1 MSREKNS
8 NSRIWFGKDLLVWGL
23 VLVVMAAIAV
33 GQVEQ
38 APVAEAVA
46 EESIVAADVGEAK
59 ADVGESATAAGEPC
73 QPSAL
78 SAKVETGAEKLSAD
92 AKIPSISFKKDMRIQ
107 DAIQFLAARYQK
119 NIVPSA
125 KVDGMVTVTNL
136 YNVTFEQALSAIL
149 GSNFK
154 YEQEGDFI
162 RVYTADEFKKIKE
175 DTDRM
180 TYKVFTLYYITAEEA
195 KKLLKPV
202 LSSISK
208 VESSSSAEKSIS
220 SGSASGGGAG
230 SGGGSSGS
238 SIGSSGGDSMALN
251 DVIVVYDYP
260 ENLARAAEVIKA
272 LDIRPKQVLVEA
284 TILSATLTEGMKLG
298 VDWNLLAGV
307 GLTGSAATTD
317 LVSNGSSTGDLISRG
332 ESATTPIGQIGT
344 FDVRHDGT
352 PIETS
357 GFATPGQNGLRFG
370 IRSGNVSAFI
380 TALETV
386 TDLTILANPKILA
399 VNKQEGSVQIGKTLG
414 YRGSSSI
421 GQGGIV
427 TQGEVQFLPTGTVL
441 VFRPYIGNDG
451 YIRMDIY
458 PKDSTAE
465 LNADKVPDETTTQL
479 KTNVIVK
486 DGETI
491 VIGGLFRDSVKTVRN
506 QVPLLGDLPF
516 VGALFRGTEDVT
528 GRQEVIVLLTPHI
541 VNEPAD
547 TGGKAR
553 ADDIQRKR
561 FGAKDAMQEIDRAKM
576 AEDHYANA
584 VRFYIEGDNESAM
597 KEAGLALKLRPTYLE
612 AIRLKERILSQT
624 DPDEAK
630 KLERIVLENI
640 DREAAP
646 NWQRK

>member
-1 MSREKNS
+1 MSREKSS
-8 NSRIWFGKDLLVWGL
+8 NNRFRFGKDLFVWSS
-23 VLVVMAAIAV
+23 VLIVMAAIAV

-38 APVAEAVA
+38 GPAEGTVAA
-46 EESIVAADVGEAK
+46 ESVVAADVGEAK
-59 ADVGESATAAGEPC
+59 ADVGESATSAGEPC
-73 QPSAL
+73 QPPVSRPVGA
-78 SAKVETGAEKLSAD
+78 ETGAGKLSTD

-107 DAIQFLAARYQK
+107 DALQFLAARYQK

-125 KVDGMVTVTNL
+125 KVDGLVTVTNL
-136 YNVTFEQALSAIL
+136 YDVTFEQALSAIL

-154 YEQEGDFI
+154 YDQEGDFI
-162 RVYTADEFKKIKE
+162 RVYTTDEFKKLKE
-175 DTDRM
+175 DPDRM
-180 TYKVFTLYYITAEEA
+180 TYKVFTLYYITGEEA
-195 KKLLKPV
+195 KRLLKPI
-202 LSSISK
+202 LSSVSK
-208 VESSSSAEKSIS
+208 VESSSPAEKNIS
-220 SGSASGGGAG
+220 SGSGSGGGTSGGGG
-230 SGGGSSGS
+230 SGGGS
-238 SIGSSGGDSMALN
+238 IGSGGGGDSMALN

-260 ENLARAAEVIKA
+260 ENLAKAEQVIKA
-272 LDIRPKQVLVEA
+272 LDIRPRQVLVEA

-307 GLTGSAATTD
+307 GLTGAAATTD
-317 LVSNGSSTGDLISRG
+317 LVSNGSSAGDLISRG
-332 ESATTPIGQIGT
+332 ESATTPIGQIAEL
-344 FDVRHDGT
+344 VKGT
-352 PIETS
+352 PVETS

-370 IRSGNVSAFI
+370 IRSGNVAAFI

-479 KTNVIVK
+479 KTNVLVK

-506 QVPLLGDLPF
+506 QVPLLGDLPL

-547 TGGKAR
+547 VDGKAR
-553 ADDIQRKR
+553 AEDIQRKR
-561 FGAKDAMQEIDRAKM
+561 FGAKDAMQDIDRAKL
-576 AEDHYANA
+576 AENHYANA
-584 VRFYIEGDNESAM
+584 ARFYIEGDNGSAM
-597 KEAGLALKLRPTYLE
+597 TELSAALTLRPTYLE
-612 AIRLKERILSQT
+612 AIRLKEKIISQT
-624 DPDEAK
+624 DPDEVK
-630 KLERIVLENI
+630 KMERNVLENL
-640 DREAAP
+640 DREEAP
-646 NWQRK
+646 NWQRR

>member
-1 MSREKNS
+1 
-8 NSRIWFGKDLLVWGL
+8 VWGL
-23 VLVVMAAIAV
+23 VLIVMAAIAV

-38 APVAEAVA
+38 GSVAGAVA
-46 EESIVAADVGEAK
+46 DESVVAANVGEARADVGGGAIV
-59 ADVGESATAAGEPC
+59 ASEPC
-73 QPSAL
+73 AP
-78 SAKVETGAEKLSAD
+78 VTEKISTD
-92 AKIPSISFKKDMRIQ
+92 VKIQSISFKKDMRIQ
-107 DAIQFLAARYQK
+107 DALQFLAARYQK
-119 NIVPSA
+119 NIVPSS
-125 KVDGMVTVTNL
+125 KVDGLVTVTNL
-136 YNVTFEQALSAIL
+136 YDVTFEQALNAIL
-149 GSNFK
+149 GHSFK
-154 YEQEGDFI
+154 YDQEGDFI
-162 RVYTADEFKKIKE
+162 RIYTADEFKKLKE
-175 DTDRM
+175 DVDRM
-180 TYKVFTLYYITAEEA
+180 TYKVFTLYYITGEEA
-195 KKLLKPV
+195 KKLLKPI
-202 LSSISK
+202 LSSVSK
-208 VESSSSAEKSIS
+208 VESSSPAEKSIS
-220 SGSASGGGAG
+220 SGSGSGGGASGGGG
-230 SGGGSSGS
+230 SGGGSISSG
-238 SIGSSGGDSMALN
+238 GGGDSMALN

-260 ENLARAAEVIKA
+260 ENLAKAEQVIKA
-272 LDIRPKQVLVEA
+272 LDVRPKQVLVEA
-284 TILSATLTEGMKLG
+284 TILSATLTEGMKFG

-307 GLTGSAATTD
+307 GLTGETTTTPY
-317 LVSNGSSTGDLISRG
+317 SSGSGDALQLRDT
-332 ESATTPIGQIGT
+332 ATTPIGQIGT

-352 PIETS
+352 PAETS
-357 GFATPGQNGLRFG
+357 GFATPGIGGLRFG
-370 IRSGNVSAFI
+370 IRSGNVAAFI

-506 QVPLLGDLPF
+506 QVPLLGDLPL

-547 TGGKAR
+547 TEGKAR
-553 ADDIQRKR
+553 AEDIRRKR
-561 FGAKDAMQEIDRAKM
+561 FGAKDAMQDIDRAKM
-576 AEDHYANA
+576 AENHYAKA
-584 VRFYIEGDNESAM
+584 ARFYVEGDNESAM
-597 KEAGLALKLRPTYLE
+597 TELNAALTLRPTYLE
-612 AIRLKERILSQT
+612 AIRLKERIIGQM
-624 DPDEAK
+624 DPDEVK
-630 KLERIVLENI
+630 KLERNMLETI
-640 DREAAP
+640 DREEAP

>member
-1 MSREKNS
+1 
-8 NSRIWFGKDLLVWGL
+8 
-23 VLVVMAAIAV
+23 MAAIAV

-38 APVAEAVA
+38 GSVAGAVA
-46 EESIVAADVGEAK
+46 DESVVAANVGEARADVGGGAIV
-59 ADVGESATAAGEPC
+59 ASEPC
-73 QPSAL
+73 AP
-78 SAKVETGAEKLSAD
+78 VTEKISTD
-92 AKIPSISFKKDMRIQ
+92 VKIPSISFKKDMRIQ
-107 DAIQFLAARYQK
+107 DALQFLAARYQK
-119 NIVPSA
+119 NIVPSS
-125 KVDGMVTVTNL
+125 KVDGLVTVTNL
-136 YNVTFEQALSAIL
+136 YDVTFEQALNAIL
-149 GSNFK
+149 GHSFK
-154 YEQEGDFI
+154 YDQEGDFI
-162 RVYTADEFKKIKE
+162 RIYTADEFKKLKE
-175 DTDRM
+175 DVDRM
-180 TYKVFTLYYITAEEA
+180 TYKVFTLYYITGEEA
-195 KKLLKPV
+195 KKLLKPI
-202 LSSISK
+202 LSSVSK
-208 VESSSSAEKSIS
+208 VESSSPAEKSIS
-220 SGSASGGGAG
+220 SGSGSGGGASGGGG
-230 SGGGSSGS
+230 SGGGSISSG
-238 SIGSSGGDSMALN
+238 GGGDSMALN

-260 ENLARAAEVIKA
+260 ENLAKAEQVIKA
-272 LDIRPKQVLVEA
+272 LDVRPKQVLVEA
-284 TILSATLTEGMKLG
+284 TILSATLTEGMKFG

-307 GLTGSAATTD
+307 GLTGETTTTPY
-317 LVSNGSSTGDLISRG
+317 SSGSGDALQLRDT
-332 ESATTPIGQIGT
+332 ATTPIGQIGT

-352 PIETS
+352 PAETS
-357 GFATPGQNGLRFG
+357 GFATPGIGGLRFG
-370 IRSGNVSAFI
+370 IRSGNVAAFI

-506 QVPLLGDLPF
+506 QVPLLGDLPL

-547 TGGKAR
+547 TEGKAR
-553 ADDIQRKR
+553 AEDIRRKR
-561 FGAKDAMQEIDRAKM
+561 FGAKDAMQDIDRAKM
-576 AEDHYANA
+576 AENHYAKA
-584 VRFYIEGDNESAM
+584 ARFYVEGDNESAM
-597 KEAGLALKLRPTYLE
+597 TELNAALTLRPTYLE
-612 AIRLKERILSQT
+612 AIRLKERIIGQM
-624 DPDEAK
+624 DPDEVK
-630 KLERIVLENI
+630 KLERNMLETI
-640 DREAAP
+640 DREEAP